1 MSSALLTQG
10 LVPIVGDWVS
20 VRPIET
26 EWMLIEGVEPRRSS
40 ITRRAPGREGSEQV
54 LAANVDLALIVC
66 GLDGDFNV
74 RRIER
79 YLAMAHDGNVK
90 PVVILNK
97 ADSCEA
103 VAKALLETET
113 VARATPVLAVS
124 ARTGLGFDALD
135 ALLPAGATVVLLGSS
150 GAGKSTILNRLFG
163 GERQRTGEVHA
174 ADSRGRHTTTNREL
188 IVLPNGVAVIDSPGI
203 RELQLLV
210 SQDALALVFDEIVAL
225 AAKCRFKDCTHT
237 IEPGCAVREAVPVER
252 LDSFRKL
259 GREVAGLPAEANEK
273 QRWRP
278 VRKTNKRVIK
288 KRSR

>member
-1 MSSALLTQG
+1 MSATLLAEG
-10 LVPIVGDWVS
+10 LVPVAGDWVL
-20 VRPIET
+20 VRQIEP
-26 EWMLIEGVEPRRSS
+26 ERMLIEGVEPRQSS
-40 ITRRAPGREGSEQV
+40 ITRRAPGRDGSEQV

-90 PVVILNK
+90 PVVVLNK
-97 ADSCEA
+97 ADSCDA
-103 VAKALLETET
+103 VANALLQTET
-113 VARATPVLAVS
+113 VARATQVLAVS
-124 ARTGLGFDALD
+124 ARTGLGFDALE
-135 ALLPAGATVVLLGSS
+135 ALLAPGTTVVLLGSS

-163 GERQRTGEVHA
+163 GERQQTGPVHV

-188 IVLPNGVAVIDSPGI
+188 IVLPNGAAVIDSPGI

-210 SQDALALVFDEIVAL
+210 SQDALYHVFDEIVAL
-225 AAKCRFKDCTHT
+225 AVKCRFADCTHT
-237 IEPGCAVREAVPVER
+237 SEPGCAVREAVPAER

-259 GREVAGLPAEANEK
+259 GREVAGLPAESNEK

-278 VRKTNKRVIK
+278 VRKGNKRVFK
-288 KRSR
+288 KPSR

>member
-1 MSSALLTQG
+1 MSATLLEDG
-10 LVPIVGDWVS
+10 LVPVAGDWVS
-20 VRPIET
+20 VRQIEP
-26 EWMLIEGVEPRRSS
+26 ERILIEAVEPRRSS
-40 ITRRAPGREGSEQV
+40 ITRRAPGRDGAEQV

-79 YLAMAHDGNVK
+79 YLAMAHHGNVK

-113 VARATPVLAVS
+113 VARATQVLAVS
-124 ARTGLGFDALD
+124 ARTGLGFDALE
-135 ALLPAGATVVLLGSS
+135 ALLAPGTTVVLLGSS

-163 GERQRTGEVHA
+163 GERQQTGAVHV

-188 IVLPNGVAVIDSPGI
+188 IVLPNGAAVIDSPGI

-210 SQDALALVFDEIVAL
+210 SQDALDLVFDEIAAL
-225 AAKCRFKDCTHT
+225 AVKCRFKDCTHT

-259 GREVAGLPAEANEK
+259 GREVAGLPAESNEK

-278 VRKTNKRVIK
+278 LRKGNKRVLK
-288 KRSR
+288 KRSH